1 MALWILRLYSNC
13 LGQANWGFLHS
24 NYLKENHLT
33 GIKGKK
39 KPNTVKVVMFAL
51 LLLSLFFPES
61 YLFVKF
67 KTCEFSMKH
76 Y

>member
-33 GIKGKK
+33 GIKREKK
-39 KPNTVKVVMFAL
+39 YCKSSYVRVVTTFA
-51 LLLSLFFPES
+51 FFPRIISFREI
-61 YLFVKF
+61 
-67 KTCEFSMKH
+67 
-76 Y
+76 